1 MRPKTETKSKSLSVL
16 AALTLLLM
24 LFATTSVWAK
34 DYNYISDLKL
44 IGGTQAEVA
53 ALKTTYTEAEWEVID
68 QNLNEGAGGDYIYLL
83 YKTGSLASANQTF
96 VTKLY
101 ISTNKDADSFRSD
114 DGSFTWSLV
123 PYDGGTSFKSSK
135 GNLNNGVGTYD
146 PNTGGTISVGDHIH
160 LYYTRQL
167 AATISENMVS
177 LTSITI
183 NNTSDGALGKNG
195 NDAAAYSLNNGTTG
209 NSIYI
214 PPTKELLG
222 GSLKRVVTVED
233 VALKRSIIVV
243 MES

>member
-1 MRPKTETKSKSLSVL
+1 MRPKTETKSKSLSVR

-68 QNLNEGAGGDYIYLL
+68 QNLNEGA
-83 YKTGSLASANQTF
+83 
-96 VTKLY
+96 
-101 ISTNKDADSFRSD
+101 
-114 DGSFTWSLV
+114 
-123 PYDGGTSFKSSK
+123 
-135 GNLNNGVGTYD
+135 
-146 PNTGGTISVGDHIH
+146 VGDHIH